1 MKALYDELR
10 KYIFFFQLFALCPFG
25 RNDFQSY
32 IVGLYSL
39 FHFVILV
46 VLTVVAMFYSK
57 VINDNNSISGM
68 VAGLVFLAEIAT
80 HVIII
85 LQAFVSRIDLRALL
99 TELADIDEIFHV
111 KLHSPVDYQS
121 LKRKYLFK
129 FTAILLVSKGLL
141 VSLLIFLAFNPRT
154 AASYFWFH
162 LSYSIAVVNMRCI
175 QNIFFVDLLRERLD
189 FVNERLSEISQR
201 TSKKS
206 KLILYVE
213 PYDHGNRSKKQSPM
227 HEEFSEVLALKQ
239 IYGMIWNASILLNN
253 CFGWS
258 VLAIVT
264 RSFIGFTSHGYWLF
278 LGFEDLIES
287 EIMVHSA
294 VIFLLIALLL
304 SVMCSSCYN
313 CTGCVSYRNDRNARV
328 CFTLLS
334 NFQAEDTGG
343 LLNKIEKRD
352 NNESLNFL
360 VREFSLQILHE
371 PIVLSANGF
380 FTVNL
385 DLLGSVC

>member
-10 KYIFFFQLFALCPFG
+10 KYIFFFQLFALCPVG
-25 RNDFQSY
+25 SNEFQTY
-32 IVGLYSL
+32 ILGLYSL
-39 FHFVILV
+39 FHFVVLV
-46 VLTVVAMFYSK
+46 ALTIVAMFYSK

-80 HVIII
+80 HLIII
-85 LQAFVSRIDLRALL
+85 LQAFVSRMDLKALL
-99 TELADIDEIFHV
+99 SELSDIDQIFQV
-111 KLHSPVDYQS
+111 QLRSPMDYKS

-129 FTAILLVSKGLL
+129 FTVILLISKGLL
-141 VSLLIFLAFNPRT
+141 LSLLIFLAFSPSKS
-154 AASYFWFH
+154 ASLFWFH

-175 QNIFFVDLLRERLD
+175 QNIFFVDLVRERLD
-189 FVNERLSEISQR
+189 FVNERLSEIAQR

-206 KLILYVE
+206 KLILYVDT
-213 PYDHGNRSKKQSPM
+213 YDHRKQSKKPSPA
-227 HEEFSEVLALKQ
+227 HEEFNEMLALKQ

-278 LGFEDLIES
+278 LGFEDLIDS
-287 EIMVHSA
+287 EIIVHSA
-294 VIFLLIALLL
+294 IIFSLIALLL

-313 CTGCVSYRNDRNARV
+313 CTGC
-328 CFTLLS
+328 
-334 NFQAEDTGG
+334 AEDTGG